1 MDPQLECCCASET
14 LKSLSVL
21 ELRNVGARLD
31 AEERRIRA
39 KQEEVANLI
48 SQKESE
54 EQAARA
60 PNPKGLRQ
68 LGAATR

>member
-1 MDPQLECCCASET
+1 MDPQLECCCASEI
-14 LKSLSVL
+14 LQGLSVL
-21 ELRNVGARLD
+21 ELRNIGARLD

-48 SQKESE
+48 AQKEQE
-54 EQAARA
+54 EQAAHA

-68 LGAATR
+68 LGGGNS